1 MLKRALTSIS
11 KTTTGGSPDQEGGT
25 EEERRAAHAS
35 KRQQQ
40 LEIDTYDSAI
50 SRWRAL
56 NEQLKSQGLNAALKK
71 KAVGASMW
79 DWHESLVLLIKEDIH
94 QANEAEEMKT
104 RSDADKERCLYGPF
118 LQLLPAERISAITI
132 LTCMNTISSR
142 RHDLGV
148 PIAKMV
154 MNIGQSIQ
162 DECITETIRN
172 EGDHNPSKK
181 IKDYSQRR
189 LLRYLIKERQS
200 QGSIPRLLG
209 LTDVGEDGIGSFQWT
224 LSIKA
229 RLGSILLSH
238 LINTAKMDV
247 SFKDPQTG
255 VEHRDS
261 QSVFLHSHQH
271 HKGRLHGI
279 IRFNKAM
286 YEKLSKDPVPWA
298 LSKHMPMLVEPRP
311 WKSFREGAFFEH
323 RSHAVRIK
331 DGDAHSRDY
340 ATAASDNGDMDQIYA
355 GLDVLARTPWRIN
368 RQVFEVMLEVW
379 NSGDGLGKLAPE
391 NPSVDIPSEPPES
404 AGDTARRKWIRQIKR
419 IENYKRG
426 VKSQRCFQNFQL
438 EIARTYVDET
448 FYFPHNLDFRGR
460 AYPMVPFFNH
470 MGADPSRGL
479 LMFCHGKELGERGLR
494 WLKIHLANLYG
505 FDKANFDERQKF
517 TDDHLS
523 EILDSATNP
532 LGGKRWWL
540 EADDPWQCLATC
552 MEVNNALKEPD
563 PARFISRLPIHQDG
577 TCNGL
582 QHYAALGGDVVG
594 AKQVNLE
601 PGDRP
606 SDIYTGVAEMIKAE
620 VADEAAG
627 GHEIAA
633 LLNGKLSRKVVKQTV
648 MTNVYGVTLIGAKK
662 QVRAQLDE
670 IFKDRSFPDTGTV
683 NLDAAAHYIVKK
695 IFTSLSNMF
704 NGAHDIQQWFGEC
717 ASRITTSVTPDQIKF
732 WQNEA
737 EGKIA
742 SSPYQQRRKSR
753 PVIEK
758 KFDERE
764 FFKSVVVWT
773 TPLKMP
779 VVQPYRR
786 SLSRPV
792 VTNLQRI
799 SLTSPKS
806 SDPVDK
812 KKQLQA
818 FPPNF
823 IHSLDATHMLLT
835 ALKCSEKGLAFA
847 AVHDSFWT
855 HAGDVDIMN
864 RIIREAFIR
873 MHSEDVMGRLAAE
886 FNVRYKDC
894 LYLATVERHSAVGRK
909 VHNWRIHNGRG
920 RGNGKLR
927 ELLLE
932 SRRLQLLASDKPE
945 ERLEGESMETAGK
958 FFDEMADEATD
969 LTHVAKNDI
978 NGIGHIPKRVSKTRP
993 KVAAKLTGNDSC
1005 TVNPVETLLHDTIP
1019 DAEQHDE
1026 ALQDSLDDNEEVEEK
1041 EKEEQEEEGQEEEKV
1056 EGMKVKKR
1064 NAVWIWRPLKFPPVP
1079 DKVCSNY
1086 PGLDSPKLIYLQGE
1100 FDVNKLRY
1108 SPYFFS

>member
-1 MLKRALTSIS
+1 MLKRALASIS
-11 KTTTGGSPDQEGGT
+11 KGVTRRSPDHEGGT
-25 EEERRAAHAS
+25 EEAIRAAHAL

-71 KAVGASMW
+71 NSVGASMW
-79 DWHESLVLLIKEDIH
+79 DWHESLVLLIKEDIR
-94 QANEAEEMKT
+94 QANKAEEMKT
-104 RSDADKERCLYGPF
+104 RGDAEKERCLYGPF
-118 LQLLPAERISAITI
+118 LQLLPVERTSAITI

-142 RHDLGV
+142 RDDVGV

-154 MNIGQSIQ
+154 MSIGQSIQ
-162 DECITETIRN
+162 DECITETIRT
-172 EGDHNPSKK
+172 EGNRNPSKK
-181 IKDYSQRR
+181 IKDHSQRR
-189 LLRYLIKERQS
+189 LLKYLIKERQS
-200 QGSIPRLLG
+200 QASISRLLG
-209 LTDVGEDGIGSFQWT
+209 LTDVGEDKFGPFQWT

-229 RLGSILLSH
+229 RLGAILLSH

-247 SFKDPQTG
+247 SFRDPQTG
-255 VEHRDS
+255 VEHRES
-261 QSVFLHSHQH
+261 QRVFLHSHQH

-323 RSHAVRIK
+323 RGEAVRIK
-331 DGDAHSRDY
+331 DGDDHSRHY
-340 ATAASDNGDMDQIYA
+340 ATAASDNGDMDQIYS
-355 GLDVLARTPWRIN
+355 GLDVLARTAWRIN
-368 RQVFEVMLEVW
+368 RQVFEVMLTVW
-379 NSGDGLGKLAPE
+379 NSGDELGKLAPE
-391 NPSVDIPSEPPES
+391 NPSVDIPPEPPES
-404 AGDTARRKWIRQIKR
+404 AGDIARRRWMREIKG

-448 FYFPHNLDFRGR
+448 FYFPHNIDFRGR

-470 MGADPSRGL
+470 MGADPTRGL
-479 LMFCHGKELGERGLR
+479 LMFCRGKELGERGLR

-505 FDKANFDERQKF
+505 FDKASFEERRKF
-517 TDDHLS
+517 TEDHLS

-532 LGGKRWWL
+532 LDGKRWWL
-540 EADDPWQCLATC
+540 QADDPWQCLATC
-552 MEVNNALKEPD
+552 MELNNALKEPD

-620 VADEAAG
+620 VADEAVR

-633 LLNGKLSRKVVKQTV
+633 MLNGRLTRKVVKQTV

-670 IFKDRSFPDTGTV
+670 IFKDRSFPDTRTV
-683 NLDAAAHYIVKK
+683 NLDVAAHYIVKK

-704 NGAHDIQQWFGEC
+704 NGAHEIQQWFGEC
-717 ASRITTSVTPDQIKF
+717 VSRITTAVTPDQIKL

-737 EGKIA
+737 EGNKA
-742 SSPYQQRRKSR
+742 SSPYQQKRQPRT
-753 PVIEK
+753 VGEK
-758 KFDERE
+758 KFDPRE
-764 FFKSVVVWT
+764 FFRSVVVWT

-786 SLSRPV
+786 SISRPV

-835 ALKCSEKGLAFA
+835 ALKCSEKGLTFA

-855 HAGDVDIMN
+855 HAGDIDIMN
-864 RIIREAFIR
+864 MIIREAFIR
-873 MHSEDVMGRLAAE
+873 MHSEDIMGRLAAE
-886 FNVRYKDC
+886 FNARYKDC
-894 LYLATVERHSAVGRK
+894 LYLATVERHSAIGRK
-909 VHNWRIHNGRG
+909 VLNWRVHNGNGRG
-920 RGNGKLR
+920 NRKLR

-932 SRRLQLLASDKPE
+932 FRRLQLLASDNPE
-945 ERLEGESMETAGK
+945 KRLEGESMETAGK
-958 FFDEMADEATD
+958 FFEEMANETED
-969 LTHVAKNDI
+969 LTRVAKNDI
-978 NGIGHIPKRVSKTRP
+978 NGIGHIPKRVSKARA
-993 KVAAKLTGNDSC
+993 KVAAKLPGHDSC
-1005 TVNPVETLLHDTIP
+1005 AVKSVETLLHDPIA
-1019 DAEQHDE
+1019 DAEQNNE
-1026 ALQDSLDDNEEVEEK
+1026 ALQDSLDENEEVEEK
-1041 EKEEQEEEGQEEEKV
+1041 EEKGEEQVEDDQEGEELEDDEKE
-1056 EGMKVKKR
+1056 EGMKVNKR
-1064 NAVWIWRPLKFPPVP
+1064 KSVWIWRPIKFPRVP
-1079 DKVCSNY
+1079 DKVCSTCADLVDPNLLFY
-1086 PGLDSPKLIYLQGE
+1086 RAS
-1100 FDVNKLRY
+1100 
-1108 SPYFFS
+1108 ST